1 MFVFIHLSGVPFAF
15 VGIRPGHAELYVPVC
30 RFPCCRILA
39 VKKILRST
47 RHLHDRENTVP
58 ANFSIKNRRDDV
70 AVFAVVDDV
79 EFVHQKQVIPV
90 ADFRVFLLPQLRSR
104 VLDRHPVGFCQSGGR
119 ECQQQQQRYA
129 RKQSEP
135 VLLSHLFPPIFIKNR
150 ICCGKLLSRSKY
162 AQKQAFRYA
171 LPCRGNLY
179 FYFPRCDFFLVAP
192 ILFRLHG
199 VFLNDKRAAVV
210 R

>member
-104 VLDRHPVGFCQSGGR
+104 VLDRHPVRFRQSGGGER
-119 ECQQQQQRYA
+119 QQQQHRDA
-129 RKQSEP
+129 REQPEP
-135 VLLSHLFPPIFIKNR
+135 LLFSHVFTSLCRMYLEKFR
-150 ICCGKLLSRSKY
+150 ICCGKEVSRNIYVSKEVSP
-162 AQKQAFRYA
+162 KKTFT
-171 LPCRGNLY
+171 LPRESL
-179 FYFPRCDFFLVAP
+179 FL
-192 ILFRLHG
+192 FS
-199 VFLNDKRAAVV
+199 VF
-210 R
+210 